1 MTHFDDT
8 PEAAPAGMNRWKVG
22 WVLFWSYIR
31 ITSLVLGG
39 GYAIIAAA
47 QEEFVRR
54 RKWLTE
60 EDVLEMI
67 TVTQTVPGIL
77 ACNSAVYVGWKLG
90 GLFGAV
96 SALAGAVLPSLVI
109 IVAIAASISRVQ
121 NAIMHPAVR
130 GAFIGLISC
139 IVGMVIATA
148 LRMWKKVMHGVLP
161 YLIAAGAL
169 IGLSVF
175 KCHPAVLIA
184 GAVAVGIAAQLADH
198 LLKRGGRSQ

>member
-1 MTHFDDT
+1 MSQ
-8 PEAAPAGMNRWKVG
+8 WKVG

-47 QEEFVRR
+47 QEEFVHRR
-54 RKWLTE
+54 GWLTE

-90 GLFGAV
+90 GLPGAV
-96 SALAGAVLPSLVI
+96 AALAGAVLPSLVI

-121 NAIMHPAVR
+121 NAIMHPTVR

-139 IVGMVIATA
+139 IVGMVFATA
-148 LRMWKKVMHGVLP
+148 LRMWKKVMHSKLA
-161 YLIAAGAL
+161 YFITAGCL

-184 GAVAVGIAAQLADH
+184 GAVVLGVTAELAER
-198 LLKRGGRSQ
+198 LLSRGGRSS